1 MPPRHKR
8 DKSIYQRYDLSFIRA
23 TFIYAFDIMNL
34 FADII
39 DLVCPT

>member
-8 DKSIYQRYDLSFIRA
+8 DKSIYQCYDLS
-23 TFIYAFDIMNL
+23 FIYAFDIMNL